1 MQIFD
6 YETSAKLND
15 LKIVLTR
22 DEAEDLAAYLHAML
36 ARPHLSAV
44 HLTEVFEGRLQREV
58 CFELGTDPRM
68 SA

>member
-22 DEAEDLAAYLHAML
+22 AEAEDLAAYLSAML
-36 ARPHLSAV
+36 ARPHLTAV
-44 HLTEVFEGRLQREV
+44 HLTEAIEGRLQREV
-58 CFELGTDPRM
+58 CFELART
-68 SA
+68 A

>member
-6 YETSAKLND
+6 YESSAKLND

-22 DEAEDLAAYLHAML
+22 EEAEDLATYLEAML

-44 HLTEVFEGRLQREV
+44 HLTEVREGRLQREV
-58 CFELGTDPRM
+58 CFELVEPLVK